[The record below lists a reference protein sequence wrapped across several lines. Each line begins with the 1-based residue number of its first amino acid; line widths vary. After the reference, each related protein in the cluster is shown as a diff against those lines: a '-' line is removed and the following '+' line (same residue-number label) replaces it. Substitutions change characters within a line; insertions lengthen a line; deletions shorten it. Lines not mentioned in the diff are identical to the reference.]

1 MNSRLWRS
9 LRGNTNGHITCKRC
23 VCVCVCVRLVL
34 LNTLQ
39 CTIPSHISIAGNLVS
54 WPQNARSWQA
64 HSVPCNLKKKQ
75 TDISPESMLLSVPI
89 VDLRTTCAI
98 PSPPYTISGTQPI
111 WQVFFSLLPS
121 CHLAFSGLR
130 RRVCLS
136 PHVYH
141 PDISWLTELFDAQAV
156 LRIQAFSFP
165 AETQRCAVCE
175 LFCRS
180 ASPCGQRCVAMISA
194 SCQLHRLDDFFV
206 SSQSYQLHPVCKPPN
221 DAHARCPR
229 PTRTTPSSLPP
240 LLLPSIQP
248 AMDLHE
254 GLQRNLQPLSNT
266 VSGRPM
272 CWSVR
277 CASEPCQVFSSS

>member
-1 MNSRLWRS
+1 MS
-9 LRGNTNGHITCKRC
+9 
-23 VCVCVCVRLVL
+23 
-34 LNTLQ
+34 
-39 CTIPSHISIAGNLVS
+39 
-54 WPQNARSWQA
+54 
-64 HSVPCNLKKKQ
+64 CNLKKKQ
-75 TDISPESMLLSVPI
+75 TDISTESMLLSVPI

-98 PSPPYTISGTQPI
+98 RSPPYTISGTQPI

-121 CHLAFSGLR
+121 CHLAALPP

-221 DAHARCPR
+221 DAHARCPAPHVRR
-229 PTRTTPSSLPP
+229 PPPSLPSSSR
-240 LLLPSIQP
+240 PSN
-248 AMDLHE
+248 
-254 GLQRNLQPLSNT
+254 QRWTSMKVFKETFNH
-266 VSGRPM
+266 
-272 CWSVR
+272 SVT
-277 CASEPCQVFSSS
+277 Q